1 MADCRAV
8 VVTPRFGYALLAA
21 ALLSAASVAFVDRPV
36 ATFMHEHSGN
46 RALLQAMTTIPEFIG
61 VLSAIT
67 ILAALAMR
75 ALRRP
80 LPGPARVAT
89 LAALSVFVAEVLK
102 TILKIACG
110 RSWPETFWNSNP
122 SFLKDG
128 IYGFAPFQGIGPG
141 FGSFPSGHTTAA
153 CSALVV
159 LWLLWPRGRPL
170 YALLILSTAVGLVGR
185 NYHYVADVIAGGALG
200 TMIAVATVRIAERRG
215 LAVPA
220 GRRASEAAGPKQS
233 PLPRPEIVRFR

>member
-1 MADCRAV
+1 M
-8 VVTPRFGYALLAA
+8 
-21 ALLSAASVAFVDRPV
+21 LLSAVSVAFVDRPV
-36 ATFMHEHSGN
+36 ASFMHEHSGH

-61 VLSAIT
+61 VLAAIT

-75 ALRRP
+75 ARQRP
-80 LPGPARVAT
+80 LTGPARVAL
-89 LAALSVFVAEVLK
+89 LAALSVLVGEVLK

-122 SFLKDG
+122 SFIKDG
-128 IYGFAPFQGIGPG
+128 VYGFSPFQGIGPG

-170 YALLILSTAVGLVGR
+170 YALLILSTAVGLIGR
-185 NYHYVADVIAGGALG
+185 NYHFVADVIAGGALG
-200 TMIAVATVRIAERRG
+200 TMVAVATVRIAERRG
-215 LAVPA
+215 RGIPA
-220 GRRASEAAGPKQS
+220 GARATKAAGPKQS
-233 PLPRPEIVRFR
+233 PLPGPDIVRFR